1 MSVGAKETLGF
12 CLARR
17 PLRPCDLIG
26 IEPAKFNQVFRYR
39 KYGYFVDGVE
49 ATSLYEEI
57 DGKEK

>member
-1 MSVGAKETLGF
+1 LGF

-17 PLRPCDLIG
+17 PLRPCDLIS

-49 ATSLYEEI
+49 STSIYEEI